1 MTIESAVKFRLVA
14 RIACL
19 VLIAGLLA
27 CGTAMAQLPIPFTPG
42 NPPPVLA
49 GSVLPFNHGAT
60 GQWGQLYSQKIAPN
74 GNVVFLDSAISELF
88 QLAPGA
94 STPTLIVAGA
104 SGSNA
109 SNCSDLEAS
118 GTYWNAAIA
127 FDANN
132 NLYVTDR
139 YGSSVQFCRVPYN
152 ATSGT
157 WNFSSADIWK
167 GPTFLSGT
175 VPTAISPEDMAIGDD
190 GTFYAS
196 TSGGSGPASIYKFT
210 VDSSGNVTS
219 TTAMVTALQEYAYGI
234 AVDHAGN
241 LFFIENIYGSTPGTR
256 VGGIREIPKSATLP
270 VSTSSGGE
278 AQGTLLLGNSNTFGG
293 IAGIQFD
300 AQGNLIWGSINNSN
314 YGGNVSGL
322 FLTPNEGTPTNPNLV
337 WADTVMISP
346 VSGSHQPLVDPR
358 GFLWVATGGS
368 SNWSPTGTLAPTC
381 DTTTTQTIEATCLAS
396 TLVIWEPGMANL
408 GSAATG
414 GAKAVPITAYSV
426 PAAGGSVTFTAA
438 NSLAE
443 NQVVQITAGTN
454 DALAALNGLSFRV
467 ISTGLS
473 STQFEISTSLI
484 SGGASGSTSAK
495 ATPLPYGTVY
505 YTFNAPTTPSKI
517 AFAQATGNSF
527 VNLAAN
533 PTPDTSITPPVP
545 PCTAGATYPAFSPT
559 ETSNAQ
565 YSWCSDFVQL
575 NAQSAGAV
583 ENELQLLN
591 SSNGVITGSNVFI
604 GGVGQGAAV
613 SVVGSNAQQSIASG
627 LNHPQQVASDPW
639 GNTYVA
645 DSALKAIEK
654 YPAGTTSPTSGAAIG
669 SGLSGPTGIA
679 ADGVGNLFIG
689 DSGNVYEIPYVN
701 GSLATAQQTKIA
713 SGLGTGN
720 LSLATDTFGDV
731 FVADQAKKQVV
742 EITNPQATLLR
753 QSLPLLTLG
762 SGFTGPSA
770 IATDNSGNVWVADG
784 DNLWEIAMPFGGATE
799 VTSKLQGPVTGLAV
813 DPSGSIFV
821 AEASGLV
828 WIPYQTTTTSSGLNI
843 NGLVTVATGL
853 GSNNTTLPI
862 SVALDGSQNLYAD
875 YGSSSSSAGLS
886 QLSTNGA
893 VNFNNFG
900 EVNPNVPLEADAQL
914 FNLGNTPLTL
924 AALSGDA
931 VTGASASDFT
941 VAPATLNTP
950 ACGPSTNTQ
959 PGSSCY
965 LGLNILAPSPGQA
978 NASVS
983 VLSNASNASTGVNIA
998 LLANV
1003 IQDLRWATNLTTVIS
1018 PDTTDS
1024 GCYGSVYPGC
1034 EIVTVTVTSNPSAGT
1049 PQGSVI
1055 LSVPGSGSSQSNQ
1068 TVVLNGSG
1076 VATFKLTGLQGGSYN
1091 VLAVFG
1097 GYGTAGATQNT
1108 CSTATCF
1115 AGSAGKTTFTIKP
1128 ATSTFVVGPPGT
1140 EGCLSWTA
1148 TNCTPNSNYV
1158 TSYLSNTFVSVASNT
1173 WITASVTSKVGTPTG
1188 SVSFLLNG
1196 KPVDSTQAQSSLNS
1210 SGIANFTLVNLT
1222 QGVYTLTAVYNGD
1235 QNFATQSITLASF
1248 EVIVPSIQVTS
1259 SPATLSTKAGTPA
1272 SATLTLEPL
1281 VGFSKDVSLQC
1292 VTSSLPQY
1300 SECTFAY
1307 PNSGQG
1313 VVTVGSN
1320 TPSTI
1325 VVTISTNV
1333 PVNGGGM
1340 ASLERHAPWAL
1351 AGMFGLGLLG
1361 LIAGRKRFS
1370 SYMALICLALMLA
1383 GVSMGIAACTNA
1395 GYSNPPKLPVTPTP
1409 TGTYNVQIITYDPQ
1423 TTKQNS
1429 LSTPLFTLP
1438 FTVQ

>member
-60 GQWGQLYSQKIAPN
+60 GQWSQLYSQKIAPN

-127 FDANN
+127 FDAQN

-152 ATSGT
+152 ASSGT

-278 AQGTLLLGNSNTFGG
+278 AQGTLLLGNSNAFGG

-300 AQGNLIWGSINNSN
+300 AQGNLIFGSINNSN

-322 FLTPNEGTPTNPNLV
+322 FLVPNEGTPTNPNLV

-346 VSGSHQPLVDPR
+346 ISGSHQPLVDPR

-368 SNWSPTGTLAPTC
+368 SNWSPTGTLAPNC
-381 DTTTTQTIEATCLAS
+381 DTLTTQTIEATCLAS

-426 PAAGGSVTFTAA
+426 PAAGGSVTLTAGNSFT
-438 NSLAE
+438 E

-467 ISTGLS
+467 IAAGLS
-473 STQFEISTSLI
+473 STQFEVSTSLI

-527 VNLAAN
+527 VNMAAN
-533 PTPDTSITPPVP
+533 PTPDTSIIPPVP

-565 YSWCSDFVQL
+565 YSWCSAFVQL

-604 GGVGQGAAV
+604 GGIGQGSAV

-654 YPAGTTSPTSGAAIG
+654 YPAGTTSPVSGAAIG
-669 SGLSGPTGIA
+669 SGLSGPTGVA
-679 ADGVGNLFIG
+679 VDGIGNLFIG
-689 DSGNVYEIPYVN
+689 DTGNVYEIPYVN

-731 FVADQAKKQVV
+731 FIADQAKKQVV
-742 EITNPQATLLR
+742 EITNPQAALLR
-753 QSLPLLTLG
+753 QSLPLQTLG
-762 SGFTGPSA
+762 SGFTGPTA

-784 DNLWEIAMPFGGATE
+784 NNLWEITMPFGGATE

-821 AEASGLV
+821 AEASGLE
-828 WIPYQTTTTSSGLNI
+828 WIPYQTTSTSSGLNI

-853 GSNNTTLPI
+853 GTSGTTLPN
-862 SVALDGSQNLYAD
+862 SVALDGSENVYAD
-875 YGSSSSSAGLS
+875 YGSGSSAGLS
-886 QLSTNGA
+886 QLSTSGA
-893 VNFNNFG
+893 VNFNSFG

-983 VLSNASNASTGVNIA
+983 VLSNAANASTGVNIA
-998 LLANV
+998 LSANV

-1018 PDTTDS
+1018 ADTTDS

-1034 EIVTVTVTSNPSAGT
+1034 ESITVTVTSAPGAGT

-1055 LSVPGSGSSQSNQ
+1055 LLVPGSGASQSNQ
-1068 TVVLNGSG
+1068 TATLNGSG
-1076 VATFKLTGLQGGSYN
+1076 VATFKLTGLLGGSYN
-1091 VLAVFG
+1091 VEAIYG
-1097 GYGTAGATQNT
+1097 GFGTAGATQNT
-1108 CSTATCF
+1108 CSTPTCF
-1115 AGSAGKTTFTIKP
+1115 AGNAAKSTITIKP
-1128 ATSTFVVGPPGT
+1128 ATPAFIVGPPGT
-1140 EGCLSWTA
+1140 EGCLNWTA

-1158 TSYLSNTFVSVASNT
+1158 TSYLSNTFVSQASNT
-1173 WITASVTSKVGTPTG
+1173 WMTASVTSKVGTPTG

-1222 QGVYTLTAVYNGD
+1222 QGLYTLTAVYNGD

-1292 VTSSLPQY
+1292 VTSSLPKY

-1395 GYSNPPKLPVTPTP
+1395 GYSTPPPPPVSPTP
-1409 TGTYNVQIITYDPQ
+1409 LGTYNVQIITYDPQ